1 MTRLTLIA
9 ALIVSALALVAAG
22 CGGGDDESSSDAVA
36 ADQWADE
43 FCTAVSSWK
52 DSLQQIRDRFTDL
65 SSLNEDTLNEAADDA
80 ESATDEFVDDLK
92 GLGRPDTESGQEIED
107 SIQTLE
113 DTVEQEKSDVKESVG
128 NVEDLSD
135 IPAAITAIGVR
146 AQLDGHCAP
155 VDVRHPPHRGRRRG
169 ARDSVRSVRDLSGH
183 RQLTTPGPR

>member
-22 CGGGDDESSSDAVA
+22 CGGSDDESSEAVA

-52 DSLQQIRDRFTDL
+52 DHLQEITDRFTDL

-80 ESATDEFVDDLK
+80 EYATDDFVDQLK
-92 GLGRPDTESGQEIED
+92 DIGRPDTASGQEIED

-113 DTVEQEKSDVKESVG
+113 DTVEQQKSDVKETVD

-135 IPAAITAIGVR
+135 IPAAITAIGSALSSMGTALQSTFDTLR
-146 AQLDGHCAP
+146 TE
-155 VDVRHPPHRGRRRG
+155 DVGG
-169 ARDSVRSVRDLSGH
+169 E
-183 RQLTTPGPR
+183 LTTAFDQSEACQGIVS